1 MRFINMH
8 IHCFFLSSVAN
19 TEEERETRLDR
30 QIGRKR
36 ETETDSQTM
45 RHTDKHTM
53 RQGDIPID

>member
-1 MRFINMH
+1 M
-8 IHCFFLSSVAN
+8 AN